1 MNSQFFTCICGKSY
15 KTRGW
20 LDKHEAKCSK
30 YNRRND
36 KPKKKKISPEMRF
49 KVWEKYVGNN
59 IRGKCFCCWSAD
71 ITPFTSYKTFQAG
84 HIKSEFNGGD
94 ISIENLLPICKICN
108 VHMNTTN
115 WDDYVNSIKI
125 YRPRLYGGNIP
136 QSTHINATQIQLW
149 WRNLKTK
156 KKPIIKKRKS
166 LRKGL
171 KGYELTTFS
180 FMKKCRKKKKIKER
194 NFWY

>member
-1 MNSQFFTCICGKSY
+1 MNKQFFTCICGKSY
-15 KTRGW
+15 KTQGW
-20 LDKHEAKCSK
+20 LTKHEEKCAK
-30 YNRRND
+30 YNRND

-115 WDDYVNSIKI
+115 WDDYVNSIKM
-125 YRPRLYGGNIP
+125 YRPRLYGGDIP

-156 KKPIIKKRKS
+156 KPIIKKRKS
-166 LRKGL
+166 LRKRL

-180 FMKKCRKKKKIKER
+180 FMKKCRKKKKRKER

>member
-20 LDKHEAKCSK
+20 LDKHERKCAK
-30 YNRRND
+30 YNRND

-84 HIKSEFNGGD
+84 HIKSEYNGGD

-125 YRPRLYGGNIP
+125 YRPRLYGGDIP
-136 QSTHINATQIQLW
+136 EPTIKKIQEIQLW

-156 KKPIIKKRKS
+156 KKPIIKKRY
-166 LRKGL
+166 LRKNL
-171 KGYELTTFS
+171 KGYEMSTYT
-180 FMKKCRKKKKIKER
+180 FMKKCRKKVKVKRKLI
-194 NFWY
+194 WY